1 MYDTDVVCTYM
12 DADIVLESDGVT
24 QEEEDFIR
32 SCVYRQEL
40 LNIFHLEEFNEQAIT
55 NMITKLFEQIKDHD
69 AFKELST
76 NDYSQNDDVLGF
88 MILFSYDFLY
98 LTHPLICELLTT
110 GSIASTERLTS
121 AVGRL

>member
-1 MYDTDVVCTYM
+1 MYDTSTVCTYM
-12 DADIVLESDGVT
+12 DQDIVLESDGVT
-24 QEEEDFIR
+24 DEEEGFIR

-55 NMITKLFEQIKDHD
+55 NMITKIYEQIKDHD
-69 AFKELST
+69 AFKELTT
-76 NDYSQNDDVLGF
+76 NDYSRDDGLIGF

-110 GSIASTERLTS
+110 GSIVSTERLTS